1 MKKLL
6 LLLILIGT
14 PLRAQDST
22 FIEKELSISKFID
35 GTLLTQTH
43 SKGNTLA
50 ILIAGSGP
58 TDRNG
63 KQNFLRK
70 NSLKKLAE
78 TISRNGIA
86 TIRYDKRVVKQIKQG
101 TVDKNISI
109 DDFIDDAIA
118 EIEITS
124 FYEAIL

>member
-1 MKKLL
+1 
-6 LLLILIGT
+6 
-14 PLRAQDST
+14 

-35 GTLLTQTH
+35 GTLLTPTH

-63 KQNFLRK
+63 NQNFLRN

-78 TISRNGIA
+78 TLSRNGIA
-86 TIRYDKRVVKQIKQG
+86 TFRYDKRVVKQIKQG
-101 TVDKNISI
+101 TVDKNISF

-118 EIEITS
+118 VIEITS